1 MIPHADDDIRY
12 RIVAPDFN
20 EEAVLPVLPRR
31 RDLPM
36 SALDGLSA
44 RRAQDY

>member
-12 RIVAPDFN
+12 RIVAPNFN
-20 EEAVLPVLPRR
+20 EEAVLPVLLRR
-31 RDLPM
+31 RDLPT